1 MNRFLYIFLF
11 LFMGISLKAQDD
23 VYQFTS
29 TKIRLLDYGQ
39 VQQTSTAG
47 TNLIFLNLR
56 DSIITVE
63 SQSVSVTDYLGFK
76 NEFSIIG
83 SIGTRKGIQ
92 VYVTDDV
99 YVFTFDY
106 ARRTIVVARKDVNPR
121 VQALWFE
128 EIEVK

>member
-11 LFMGISLKAQDD
+11 LFIGISLKAQDD

-29 TKIRLLDYGQ
+29 TKIRLVDYGQ

-83 SIGTRKGIQ
+83 SIGARKGIQ